1 MTPAAPQDL
10 PDAARADPWAS
21 RANVHTLALLALTLL
36 ALYVCVRMATPFLS
50 ALAWALALAVLAL
63 PLQRWLEARL
73 RSRNVAAALSV
84 LAAAIVVVVPVILVG
99 ASLVEQ
105 AVGGL
110 RDLQAQLQSGE
121 WRRLVAA
128 HPRLGVLADWVE
140 KQVDLPG
147 TVTAAAG
154 ALTELA
160 GQVVKGSVRQLV
172 ELLLTFYLLFYFLR
186 DRARI
191 LQATTFLSP
200 LSTLQMNR
208 LYRHVGDTL
217 HATMYGTLVVALV
230 QGTLG
235 GIMFWLL
242 GLPAPLLWGVVMGLL
257 AVVPVLGAFLVW
269 VPAALLLLLGGHPW
283 QALILAVW
291 GAVVVGGIDNVLYP
305 ILVGNRLRMHT
316 LLVFMSLVGGIF
328 VFGAAGLVLGP
339 VVLTATTVLL
349 EAWRYPAPRPRPDSG
364 AAPVA
369 PLSDSPPP
377 GG

>member
-1 MTPAAPQDL
+1 MPPEVPRDL
-10 PDAARADPWAS
+10 PDASRADPWAS
-21 RANVHTLALLALTLL
+21 RANLHTLALLALTLL
-36 ALYVCVRMATPFLS
+36 ALYVCLRMATPFLS
-50 ALAWALALAVLAL
+50 SLAWALALAVLAL
-63 PLQRWLEARL
+63 PLQRWLEAHL
-73 RSRNVAAALSV
+73 RSRNVASALSV

-105 AVGGL
+105 AVGAL

-121 WRRLVAA
+121 WRRLVAV
-128 HPRLGVLADWVE
+128 HPRLGEFAGWVE

-160 GQVVKGSVRQLV
+160 GSVVKRSVRQLV

-186 DRARI
+186 DRVRI
-191 LQATTFLSP
+191 LQASTFLSP
-200 LSTLQMNR
+200 LSTLQMKR

-217 HATMYGTLVVALV
+217 HATMYGTVVVALV

-235 GIMFWLL
+235 GLMFWLL
-242 GLPAPLLWGVVMGLL
+242 DLPAPLLWGVVMGLL

-269 VPAALLLLLGGHPW
+269 VPAALLLLLAGHPW
-283 QALILAVW
+283 QALILAAW

-305 ILVGNRLRMHT
+305 ILVGNRLRLHT

-339 VVLTATTVLL
+339 VVLTATIVLL
-349 EAWRYPAPRPRPDSG
+349 EAWRYPAPRPRSEPH
-364 AAPVA
+364 PVGE
-369 PLSDSPPP
+369 PLSDTPRPA
-377 GG
+377 G

>member
-1 MTPAAPQDL
+1 MNPQDL
-10 PDAARADPWAS
+10 PDASRTDPWAS
-21 RANVHTLALLALTLL
+21 RANVHTLALLALTLI

-63 PLQRWLEARL
+63 PLQQRLEVRL
-73 RSRNVAAALSV
+73 RSRNLAAALSV
-84 LAAAIVVVVPVILVG
+84 LAAAIVLVGPTIMIG

-105 AVGGL
+105 AVAGL
-110 RDLQAQLQSGE
+110 TELQAQLQSGQ
-121 WRRLVAA
+121 WRRLAEE
-128 HPRLGVLADWVE
+128 HPRLARLADWIE
-140 KQVDLPG
+140 READLPG

-154 ALTELA
+154 MVTELA
-160 GQVVKGSVRQLV
+160 GNIVKGSVRQVV

-186 DRARI
+186 DRSRI
-191 LQATTFLSP
+191 LQAATFLSP
-200 LSTLQMNR
+200 LSTLQMTR

-235 GIMFWLL
+235 GLIFWAL

-269 VPAALLLLLGGHPW
+269 IPAALFLLLGGHPW
-283 QALILAVW
+283 QALILTVW
-291 GAVVVGGIDNVLYP
+291 GAVVIGGIDNVLYP

-316 LLVFMSLVGGIF
+316 LLVFMSIVGGIF

-349 EAWRYPAPRPRPDSG
+349 EAWRYPAARARPAA
-364 AAPVA
+364 AAPAAV
-369 PLSDSPPP
+369 SGSPPP
-377 GG
+377 AG